1 MDSHPSLSEIETA
14 HRLLAPRVLAT
25 PILPVVTDR
34 LRGLLPA
41 GSAVTIKLELYQHTG
56 SFKARGALLNVLSLD
71 EASRRR
77 GVTAVSAG
85 NHAIA
90 LAWAAKAE
98 GVSAKVVMMASAD
111 PVRVAACKA
120 LGAEVVQMPDVNA
133 AFVEVERIRSEEGRA
148 FVHPFEGKTTATG
161 TATLGLEL
169 MRQAPDLE
177 AIVIPVGGGGLIA
190 GMARAVKLMSPACA
204 VYGVEPEGA
213 DNMWRSFRDNAPAVL
228 EKIATIADSLAP
240 PRSFPYSY
248 GLARAHVD
256 EIVRIPD
263 SAMLQGMVR
272 MFDGLKLVVEPAGAA
287 SLAAIMGPLRERL
300 AGKRIGIIACGSN
313 IGEEKYARYL
323 AEGRQLLAA

>member
-1 MDSHPSLSEIETA
+1 MDSHPSLDEIESA
-14 HRLLAPRVLAT
+14 HRKLAPRVIAT
-25 PILPVVTDR
+25 PVLPVAVDR
-34 LRGLLPA
+34 MKALLPDGA
-41 GSAVTIKLELYQHTG
+41 TVSMKLELFQHTG

-71 EASRRR
+71 AEARRK

-98 GVSAKVVMMASAD
+98 GVSAKVVMMTTAD
-111 PVRVAACKA
+111 PVRVSSCKA

-133 AFVEVERIRSEEGRA
+133 AFAEVERIKTEEGRT
-148 FVHPFEGKTTATG
+148 FIHPFEGKTTATG

-169 MRQAPDLE
+169 IRQAPDLD
-177 AIVIPVGGGGLIA
+177 AVVIPVGGGGLLA
-190 GMARAVKLMSPACA
+190 GMARAIKLVRPTCA

-213 DNMWRSFRDNAPAVL
+213 DNMWRSFRANAPAVL
-228 EKIATIADSLAP
+228 ERISTIADSLAP

-256 EIVRIPD
+256 EIVRITD
-263 SAMLQGMVR
+263 GDMLKGMVR
-272 MFDGLKLVVEPAGAA
+272 MFESLKLVVEPAGAA
-287 SLAAIMGPLRERL
+287 SLAAIMGPLKDRL

-313 IGEEKYARYL
+313 IGEEKYGRYL
-323 AEGRQLLAA
+323 AEGRKLLDT